1 MTLDPHKR
9 FRCHIER
16 IQMAKLTITTDSGK
30 NISVDI
36 TDDVLLEFDAQ
47 GIDALKECASVISKE
62 VIQVIKNDRAIT
74 GDK

>member
-1 MTLDPHKR
+1 
-9 FRCHIER
+9 
-16 IQMAKLTITTDSGK
+16 MAKLTITTDSGK

-47 GIDALKECASVISKE
+47 GIDVIRECASVISKE
-62 VIQVIKNDRAIT
+62 VIQVIKNDRAII

>member
-9 FRCHIER
+9 FRCHIGR
-16 IQMAKLTITTDSGK
+16 IQMVKLTITTDSGK

-47 GIDALKECASVISKE
+47 GIDALKECASAISKE
-62 VIQVIKNDRAIT
+62 VIQVIKNDRATT
-74 GDK
+74 GVK

>member
-1 MTLDPHKR
+1 
-9 FRCHIER
+9 
-16 IQMAKLTITTDSGK
+16 MAKLTITTDSGK